1 MVWKKSAKS
10 WDVDVNNIVILKL
23 AKTKT
28 NSKYYIG
35 YLDDIK
41 IPLVFISPKM
51 SGYTKIFKVIDKNN
65 KVVSFRIEYEKLFKK
80 NCQN

>member
-80 NCQN
+80 